1 MKVKI
6 LVIGRHA
13 AIMQTVLRLIHEQPD
28 WSAEGAL
35 TDQEAVALFEMGK
48 FDLVLLGG
56 GVEASSEQYLRATF
70 ATINPKIIIIQ
81 HYGGGSGLLSNEIME
96 ALDHRSA

>member
-1 MKVKI
+1 MDVKI
-6 LVIGRHA
+6 LVIGRHES
-13 AIMQTVLRLIHEQPD
+13 IMQTVLRLIHEHPG
-28 WSAEGAL
+28 WSALGAL
-35 TDQEAVALFEMGK
+35 TDEEAIFLFETDK